1 MIFRVLALTLCGL
14 FVGAVW
20 AEEAKPKLRF
30 GVPRDAA
37 PLSFVDENEQVH
49 GFTPDLLRAVAEVGG
64 FEAEIVADW
73 WKNNFEAFYAGDLD
87 ALSTISSTDKDLP
100 NYGYSIVYAKVHGV
114 TYTQPDRPPLRSV
127 ADFKGKKLGVMLG
140 TTAMAH
146 ALANSGWGAEIVR
159 FRTLE
164 ELLAATARGEC
175 DAALFTSVLTTRVQ
189 DELGLQKVL
198 VDDLEHKY
206 HVIFKPDDR
215 AHLALFNEALAT
227 VRQNGTYDRI
237 FAKWIGPVEPR
248 PIRLADLRPFVWPV
262 TATVLGLVAI
272 FWWQRRNLK
281 HIARHAEAL
290 RLSRVE
296 LEETNHKLEAAIAR
310 AEHMAAEAG
319 RASEAKSS
327 FLAMM
332 SHEIRTP
339 MNGVIGMVGLLLDTK
354 LSAEQRFFASTARH
368 SAESL
373 LAIINDILDFSK
385 IEAGQLQF
393 DAVSFDVR
401 EVVEGA
407 LATMAEAAQAKQI
420 ELLHFVAPEVPARL
434 VGDPGRLNQILINL
448 ISNAVKFTDQG
459 QVRLTVSSVPAGG
472 NRARL
477 RFAVQDTG
485 IGLSAAEQRRL
496 FQPFTQASTGT
507 TRKYGG
513 TGLGLA
519 ICKQLVAKMQG
530 EIRVEST
537 PGAGSTFSFTIELPL
552 DPAAVA
558 TGHQPRFPSRRTLVV
573 AKNTA
578 LRETLGRQLQDWG
591 LEVQPAPDAGTALR
605 LLQAAAAQ
613 NPTFALVITDLG
625 LADMN
630 GDELAAAIRRQPEL
644 GRPGIVLLTP
654 VAQALKQP
662 ELAAAGID
670 CCLTKPVRTSRL
682 HETLTALLQAGS
694 PGSAATPETAMTPA
708 DFSDLHVLVAE
719 DNAVNRNV
727 VRMQLKRH
735 GCQCETVE
743 NGIAALAA
751 ARLHRYDLI
760 LMDCEMPEM
769 DGFEATRRIRAWE
782 TEAQAKGR
790 SAPAVPII
798 ALTAKAMSGD
808 REACLAAGMNDYL
821 SKPLRAAE
829 LAEVLGRIAS
839 APRN

>member
-20 AEEAKPKLRF
+20 AEEAKPRLRF

-37 PLSFVDENEQVH
+37 PLSFVDEKEQVH
-49 GFTPDLLRAVAEVGG
+49 GFTPDLLRAVAAAGG
-64 FEAEIVADW
+64 FEVEMVADW
-73 WKNNFEAFYAGDLD
+73 WKTNIAAFQAGDLD
-87 ALSTISSTDKDLP
+87 ALTTISSTDKDLA
-100 NYGYSIVYAKVHGV
+100 NYGYSIVSAKVHGV
-114 TYTQPDRPPLRSV
+114 TYAQPDRPPLRRV

-140 TTAMAH
+140 TTALAH
-146 ALANSGWGAEIVR
+146 AVANPGWGAEIVR
-159 FRTLE
+159 FNTLE

-175 DAALFTSVLTTRVQ
+175 DAALFTSVLTARVQ
-189 DELGLQKVL
+189 DELGLHKVL
-198 VDDLEHKY
+198 VEDLEHRY
-206 HVIFKPDDR
+206 HVIFQPDDR

-248 PIRLADLRPFVWPV
+248 PIRLADVRPYTLPFAAAVV
-262 TATVLGLVAI
+262 VIVAI
-272 FWWQRRNLK
+272 FWWQRRNLT

-296 LEETNHKLEAAIAR
+296 LEETNHKLQAAIAH

-393 DAVSFDVR
+393 DAVPFDVR

-407 LATMAEAAQAKQI
+407 LVTMAESAQTKQI
-420 ELLHFVAPEVPARL
+420 ELLHFVAPDVPARL

-459 QVRLTVSSVPAGG
+459 QVSLTVNRVPAGED
-472 NRARL
+472 RTRL

-485 IGLSAAEQRRL
+485 IGLSTEEQSRL

-530 EIRVEST
+530 EIQVEST
-537 PGAGSTFSFTIELPL
+537 PGAGATFWFTVELPL
-552 DPAAVA
+552 DPTAAGD
-558 TGHQPRFPSRRTLVV
+558 GHQPSFPSRRALVV
-573 AKNTA
+573 AKNTT
-578 LRETLGRQLQDWG
+578 LRETLRRQLHEWG
-591 LEVQPAPDAGTALR
+591 LAAQQAADAGTALR
-605 LLQAAAAQ
+605 MAQEAAARGPA
-613 NPTFALVITDLG
+613 FSLVVTDLG
-625 LADMN
+625 LADMD
-630 GDELAAAIRRQPEL
+630 GAELAAAIRRQPEL
-644 GRPGIVLLTP
+644 GRPGIILLTP
-654 VAQALKQP
+654 VAQALKQL

-670 CCLTKPVRTSRL
+670 VCLTKPVRTTRL
-682 HETLTALLQAGS
+682 HESVAALLHVGGS
-694 PGSAATPETAMTPA
+694 GSGLITESGAPPA
-708 DFSDLHVLVAE
+708 DFSHLRVLVAE

-735 GCQCETVE
+735 GCKCETVE
-743 NGIAALAA
+743 NGLAA
-751 ARLHRYDLI
+751 VEAAQQSRYDLI

-782 TEAQAKGR
+782 AESRAQGR
-790 SAPAVPII
+790 TVPAVPII

-821 SKPLRAAE
+821 SKPLRAPD
-829 LAEVLGRIAS
+829 LAETLARIPS
-839 APRN
+839 RPVN